1 MIIQES
7 IIYVLYIY
15 TLIFLFINI
24 KPTLTTIFIFLIYV
38 FTSTYYLIIDCNT
51 KLIKNYTLKLF
62 IIFFYSLICTVFF
75 YIINK
80 GWESYNDNMKF
91 KLFLF
96 LFPFLYLINIKLIE
110 FVWNCNQLQII
121 KKGIKIFY

>member
-62 IIFFYSLICTVFF
+62 IIFFYSLIYTAFF

>member
-62 IIFFYSLICTVFF
+62 IIFFYSLICTAFF

-96 LFPFLYLINIKLIE
+96 LFPFIYLINIKLIE